1 MTWTFF
7 SRGAGV
13 AFGSYPALSL
23 AQAASV
29 QYPLPVGLDVFSVSN
44 VRTQCSG
51 SVPPSSIAESGRPGS
66 RCHSIMS
73 PRSGSGVAQ
82 VSAGAAGWLVLV
94 SAAGVAEVATAAGA
108 LVDGGAAAGLLALL
122 EHPAK
127 ASAAV
132 TSRSVR
138 RMISPLQLSVHSTI
152 DPPGGVY
159 CSRTSFA
166 PVGTMNV
173 TNPDRV
179 SPGATVT
186 PASAS
191 SSGPADVDQ

>member
-1 MTWTFF
+1 MASIGTFGKI
-7 SRGAGV
+7 SRTIT
-13 AFGSYPALSL
+13 SPLS
-23 AQAASV
+23 
-29 QYPLPVGLDVFSVSN
+29 GN
-44 VRTQCSG
+44 
-51 SVPPSSIAESGRPGS
+51 
-66 RCHSIMS
+66 
-73 PRSGSGVAQ
+73 GVAQ
-82 VSAGAAGWLVLV
+82 VSAGTAGWLVLV
-94 SAAGVAEVATAAGA
+94 LAAGGAEFAMLAGA

-132 TSRSVR
+132 TNRSVR
-138 RMISPLQLSVHSTI
+138 RMISPLQLSVHSTA

-159 CSRTSFA
+159 CSRASFA